1 MASLAGP
8 LASLVVPAYRE
19 GARLPALLDA
29 LAAEA
34 LRTAHPALELVV
46 VDDGSPAADAAR
58 ERAAVEAAAA
68 RLAAAGAPHRFRF
81 LGLPANAGKATA
93 VRQGWS
99 ETDAAAAWLGFLD
112 ADGAVPAREAWRL
125 VRMAAEDAAGVDALA
140 ATRLLMAGHTVRR
153 SLRRHLQGRVFA
165 TLVEELF
172 HLGFYDTQCGLKLFR
187 AERLRPLL
195 GSLREERWLLD
206 VEVLARL
213 HRGGAVLR
221 EVPIDWNDPGG
232 SKMTPGLDALRMG
245 AGLLRLRRRLG
256 AEARARGARYR

>member
-1 MASLAGP
+1 MARLAGP

-19 GARLPALLDA
+19 GTRLPALVDA

-34 LRTAHPALELVV
+34 LVTAAPPLELLV
-46 VDDGSPAADAAR
+46 VDDGSPPPDAAR
-58 ERAAVEAAAA
+58 GRAAVEAAAG

-81 LGLPANAGKATA
+81 VALAVNAGKGAA
-93 VRQGWS
+93 VRRGWAEADPGAS
-99 ETDAAAAWLGFLD
+99 WLGFLD
-112 ADGAVPAREAWRL
+112 ADGAVPGAEAWRL
-125 VRMAAEDAAGVDALA
+125 LRMAADADGVDALA
-140 ATRLLMAGHTVRR
+140 ATRILMAGHTVRR

-172 HLGFYDTQCGLKLFR
+172 RLGFYDTQCGLKLFR

-195 GSLREERWLLD
+195 GALREERWLLD

-213 HRGGAVLR
+213 HRAGAVLR
-221 EVPIDWNDPGG
+221 EVPVDWIDPGG

-245 AGLLRLRRRLG
+245 AGLLRLRRRLD
-256 AEARARGARYR
+256 AEARAPGAGHR